1 MRIST
6 NNMFD
11 QQTFAIDNLMFNQT
25 QLGNQLSSGKSLN
38 QPSDNP
44 SQVSQDLQ
52 LHNLIGN
59 TTTSATNVQGAGD
72 ELSQVDSTLGELTSS
87 LQSVRA
93 LATRGASD
101 VLTQTDK
108 NGIVS
113 QLNEILGQMVQVAN
127 SQYGGAYLFSGTS
140 VTHTPPVQPFGT
152 PIVSVNFTGN
162 NQTQGEL
169 YADGES
175 VSLSTTM
182 QQAFN
187 FNAADGSLNAFQTV
201 INLRNALAGTG
212 GAIVN
217 GAGTTV
223 NGSAIDQSSQSVN
236 AVGQILDATTALGAQ
251 ANAFATPLQFPAG
264 QFQFNIDGPSGNQT
278 FTITNADAIDG
289 GATSIV
295 GQINAASAATGVTAT
310 WDQRTQKLTLS
321 SAGAFALTDVT
332 GNFTAAFGLTLNS
345 DTTDNVSRQ
354 LGDIDN
360 VLNVALAARTQVGQ
374 AVDTLNTLKDR
385 YNTSITNNEATQSQ
399 IEDTNFPTTIS
410 AFTESQT
417 ALQAAYT
424 TTTRLEAH
432 TLMDY
437 L

>member
-6 NNMFD
+6 NNLYD
-11 QQTFAIDNLMFNQT
+11 QQTFAIDNQMFNQT
-25 QLGNQLSSGKSLN
+25 NLGNQLSSGKSLN

-59 TTTSATNVQGAGD
+59 TNTSVTNVQGASD
-72 ELSQVDSTLGELTSS
+72 ELAQVDSTLGELTSS
-87 LQSVRA
+87 LQSARA
-93 LATRGASD
+93 LATRAASD

-108 NGIVS
+108 NGIVT
-113 QLNEILGQMVQVAN
+113 QLNEMLGQMVQVAN
-127 SQYGGAYLFSGTS
+127 ATYGGSYLFSGTS

-152 PIVSVNFTGN
+152 PIVNVNFTGN
-162 NQTQGEL
+162 NQAQGEL

-187 FNAADGSLNAFQTV
+187 FNASDGSLNAFQV
-201 INLRNALAGTG
+201 LINLRNSLQGSGST
-212 GAIVN
+212 IVN
-217 GAGTTV
+217 GAGTTA
-223 NGSAIDQSSQSVN
+223 NGSSIDQSSHSLN
-236 AVGQILDATTALGAQ
+236 AVGQIIDATTALGAQ
-251 ANAFATPLQFPAG
+251 ANSFATPLQFPGG

-321 SAGAFALTDVT
+321 SNGLFALTDVS
-332 GNFTAAFGLTLNS
+332 GNFTAAFGLTPNS

-374 AVDTLNTLKDR
+374 AVNTLNTLKDR

-432 TLMDY
+432 NLMDY